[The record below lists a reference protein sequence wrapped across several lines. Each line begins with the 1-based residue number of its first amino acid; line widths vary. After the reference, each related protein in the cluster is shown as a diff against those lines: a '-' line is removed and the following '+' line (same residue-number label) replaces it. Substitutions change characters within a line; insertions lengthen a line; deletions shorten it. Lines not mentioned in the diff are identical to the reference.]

1 MTISTRINRKAIIL
15 RAKSFSKSSIGFPHL
30 MTFCRN
36 FILILYYQQ
45 WLITIK
51 SNHWISNLLIRKTI
65 NNFRWSLA
73 KAPILK
79 CITLSSAK
87 ENRKFKFLTRLLTA
101 NHLIMVPKPAIIHS
115 RQRKSIKLN
124 NLTLL
129 SKSNKWI
136 SVCQTIMHCNPRY
149 IKCLEISNIQDKT
162 LSTSYLCLYKTTLS
176 QRIFILN
183 SSSSRMYLHNRWWL
197 GLEGFLKFIT
207 RYNIINRHILD
218 RLAVINIKTHNSQLR
233 VLIIITINRPQ
244 MQRWIT
250 RVLAAPNSSKEA

>member
-1 MTISTRINRKAIIL
+1 
-15 RAKSFSKSSIGFPHL
+15 
-30 MTFCRN
+30 
-36 FILILYYQQ
+36 
-45 WLITIK
+45 
-51 SNHWISNLLIRKTI
+51 
-65 NNFRWSLA
+65 
-73 KAPILK
+73 
-79 CITLSSAK
+79 
-87 ENRKFKFLTRLLTA
+87 
-101 NHLIMVPKPAIIHS
+101 MVPKPAIIHS

-124 NLTLL
+124 NITLL
-129 SKSNKWI
+129 SKCNKWI
-136 SVCQTIMHCNPRY
+136 SVCQTIMHCNLRY